1 MKTLYHQDKFRD
13 TYDALEKIFNNT
25 YNGIAILT
33 LDGHWIKVNDS
44 ICDLFGYTRHEL
56 FFMNSKIFS
65 INNIFNI
72 HIKKFMSSMIN

>member
-56 FFMNSKIFS
+56 FNMNIE
-65 INNIFNI
+65 NIIYREDFGV
-72 HIKKFMSSMIN
+72 HEKSMIN